1 MVWEKILRPFT
12 RQEIEQTGQ
21 PVDLELRNA
30 QDLRTADE
38 EQQIVHSAAANPTSF
53 HQDHY
58 IRVETNLRKFGFDS
72 VRVFAENSLTNQPQ
86 TLFRTTTATARRPS
100 LRNTSSLGVQVYLGN
115 FSGNRQT
122 EIAIIDQDG
131 NVGVFEWNP
140 LS

>member
-12 RQEIEQTGQ
+12 RLEIEQAGQ
-21 PVDLELRNA
+21 PVDLQIKNA
-30 QDLRTADE
+30 QDLRTCHE
-38 EQQIVHSAAANPTSF
+38 EQQIVHRASANPTTF

-86 TLFRTTTATARRPS
+86 TLFRTTTVSNRKPS
-100 LRNTSSLGVQVYLGN
+100 LRNTSSLGVQVYLGS
-115 FSGNRQT
+115 FSGNRQR

-140 LS
+140 LG